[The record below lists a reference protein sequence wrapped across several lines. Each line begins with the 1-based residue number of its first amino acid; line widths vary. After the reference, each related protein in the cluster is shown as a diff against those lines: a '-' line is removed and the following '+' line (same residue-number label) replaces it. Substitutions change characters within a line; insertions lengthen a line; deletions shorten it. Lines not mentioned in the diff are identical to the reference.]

1 MSIPTAGVAFSRLT
15 WRTPGVYCHGH
26 QDSEGNSA
34 DIRAIE
40 ALTAAAF
47 RDAPH
52 TSHTEHFIVNAL
64 REAGKL
70 TVSLVAQENAEIVG
84 HVAVSPVAISDGSN
98 DWFGVGPVS
107 VSPERQR
114 QGIGSRLMEQA
125 LAELRKQSA
134 SGCVVLGY
142 PQFYSRCGFR
152 THPNLVPPDMPPEYF
167 LAVSFGTKSPAGT
180 VSYHEAFNAVN

>member
-1 MSIPTAGVAFSRLT
+1 MNIRIRRET
-15 WRTPGVYCHGH
+15 
-26 QDSEGNSA
+26 SA

-40 ALTAAAF
+40 TLTAAAF

-114 QGIGSRLMEQA
+114 QGIGSRLMEQCA
-125 LAELRKQSA
+125 GRVAQTECQWLRCPGISTVLQPFRFQDASESCSA
-134 SGCVVLGY
+134 RHAPGVL
-142 PQFYSRCGFR
+142 SCGIIW
-152 THPNLVPPDMPPEYF
+152 N
-167 LAVSFGTKSPAGT
+167 
-180 VSYHEAFNAVN
+180 